1 MMSRA
6 PRFTGGRRP
15 REVAA
20 GSPWFVA
27 HTGRLRAPWRLSVF
41 VAAFVSAW
49 VLINAFVYPLLSF
62 ATSWT
67 SSPLAFGPW
76 LMLLA
81 TVAAHVVALRQVDDE
96 SWDVVGFG
104 RAGWGGARLGQGTAL
119 GLVTISATVGLLLV
133 SGGLRVEWLA
143 DGSGPMEWALV
154 STRVLWVLAPAA
166 LWEELMFRGYLW
178 RVAEDAAGRHV
189 ALWSTSV
196 AFGAVHLLNPGASPR
211 TIGAVV
217 LAGVC
222 LGLVRQAT
230 DSVPAAWMAHLAW
243 NWGMAAVAHVPVS
256 GLPFDAPG
264 WRLVPTTPA
273 WWSGGSW
280 GPEGGAAAFLVFT
293 VALFLGT
300 RRRPGAGSDL
310 ARASEAHHDSQTDTT
325 TGAAQVAAVPVRS

>member
-1 MMSRA
+1 MTSRP

-15 REVAA
+15 REVQA

-41 VAAFVSAW
+41 LAAFAFAW
-49 VLINAFVYPLLSF
+49 VMANAFVYPVLSL

-76 LMLLA
+76 LMLVA
-81 TVAAHVVALRQVDDE
+81 TAAAHVVALRQVDDE
-96 SWDVVGFG
+96 PWDVVGCG
-104 RAGWGGARLGQGTAL
+104 TDAWHARRLWRGTAL
-119 GLVTISATVGLLLV
+119 GLVAITATVGVLLL
-133 SGGLRVEWLA
+133 SGGLRAQWLA
-143 DGSGPMEWALV
+143 DGTGAATWGLAAV
-154 STRVLWVLAPAA
+154 RVLWVLAPAA

-178 RVAEDAAGRHV
+178 RVAEDAAGPRV
-189 ALWSTSV
+189 ALWATSA
-196 AFGAVHLLNPGASPR
+196 AFGAVHVLNPGANVR

-230 DSVPAAWMAHLAW
+230 DSVPAAWLAHLAW

-264 WRLVPTTPA
+264 WQLVPTAPT

-293 VALFLGT
+293 VALFLGA
-300 RRRPGAGSDL
+300 RRGRGQRPDTAGAP
-310 ARASEAHHDSQTDTT
+310 EPHHDSRTDTS
-325 TGAAQVAAVPVRS
+325 TGAARVAAVPLRS

>member
-1 MMSRA
+1 MSRA

-15 REVAA
+15 REVPA

-41 VAAFVSAW
+41 LAAFVTAW
-49 VLINAFVYPLLSF
+49 VMINAFVYPLLSF
-62 ATSWT
+62 ATSWS

-76 LMLLA
+76 LLLLA
-81 TVAAHVVALRQVDDE
+81 TVAAHVMALRQVDDE
-96 SWDVVGFG
+96 RWDVVGCG
-104 RAGWGGARLGQGTAL
+104 HAGWDGTRLGQGLGL
-119 GLVTISATVGLLLV
+119 GLVTISATLLLLLM
-133 SGGLRVEWLA
+133 SGGLRLEWLA
-143 DGSGPMEWALV
+143 DGSGPAEWAMA
-154 STRVLWVLAPAA
+154 SARVLWVLAPAA

-178 RVAEDAAGRHV
+178 RVAEDAAGSRV
-189 ALWSTSV
+189 ALWSTSI

-222 LGLVRQAT
+222 LGLVRQVT
-230 DSVPAAWMAHLAW
+230 DSVPAAWLAHLAW

-264 WRLVPTTPA
+264 WRLVPSGPA

-293 VALFLGT
+293 VALFLGA
-300 RRRPGAGSDL
+300 RRRSGQGPELS
-310 ARASEAHHDSQTDTT
+310 RASGQHHDSQADTP
-325 TGAAQVAAVPVRS
+325 TGAARVAAAPLRS